1 MDPERLEQLLDSYGA
16 DERRWPAELRATMLE
31 ALDTNPGARQQRQ
44 AARDLDLLLDSYQP
58 AVADLSLRILDAMP
72 QTPFE
77 RLLAWLLPEAPG
89 MWWRPALAGALPFV
103 MGLAIGFSDPYA
115 LDPTGA
121 GNDGW
126 EAQERAL
133 MTPATMGLWYE

>member
-16 DERRWPAELRATMLE
+16 DERRWPAELRATMLDT
-31 ALDTNPGARQQRQ
+31 LDAHPGARQQRQ

-58 AVADLSLRILDAMP
+58 AATDLSPRILNALP
-72 QTPFE
+72 QNPVE
-77 RLLAWLLPEAPG
+77 RLFAWLLPEAPG

-103 MGLAIGFSDPYA
+103 LGLAIGFSDPDA
-115 LDPTGA
+115 LGLSGA

-133 MTPATMGLWYE
+133 LTPATMGLWYE